1 MALAGVRTQ
10 VCLSVAILT
19 KQGKILLAR
28 QFVEMT
34 RMKVENHLAT
44 FPKLIGTERQHNTVE
59 TAEVRYVYQ
68 PIESLI
74 LVLVTNKHSNIVE
87 DLETLRLFAKM
98 VPEHCPGE
106 VDEAA
111 VCKNAFEL
119 LFAFDEII
127 ACGCGYR
134 ENVSMREVQVALEME
149 SHEEKLAKMIR
160 QSKEREAQQEMV
172 RKAKQISRENR
183 SKGIGGS
190 GGIGSMR
197 DFADDLR
204 SGAAQVQAS
213 IEAAGAMPGV
223 GPSATPAYGVS
234 SGYGAPPP
242 KKGTGMQLGSAKK
255 GPAGASLLQAM
266 AAEAE
271 SEAVGTAAARPAA
284 AAGGGFASGGGGG
297 GGVSLVADEKLVV
310 QMSRDGGLQSFEVKG
325 DLQLL
330 VTDAAHGKALVPLAL
345 GANPGYQFKTHPN
358 INKPAFQT
366 DSILGLRDPT
376 RPFPLGS
383 AVGVLKW
390 RMVSTDESIVPLM
403 INCWPTQTGGN
414 AWEVNVEYELGAAYV
429 GKLELRNLT
438 VTIPAPVEAVPQI
451 SPSNG
456 TASFSKRDA
465 AITWHVPIID
475 ATSTSGTV
483 EFALSGLSSAD
494 ALFPINCS
502 FTGVATLCE
511 LGITEV
517 RSAEAGGGPLP
528 FKYEPSLSVES
539 YVIS

>member
-1 MALAGVRTQ
+1 
-10 VCLSVAILT
+10 
-19 KQGKILLAR
+19 
-28 QFVEMT
+28 MT
-34 RMKVENHLAT
+34 RCGLAPRTCCQLLVVHLLSHLCD
-44 FPKLIGTERQHNTVE
+44 FPAQ
-59 TAEVRYVYQ
+59 
-68 PIESLI
+68 
-74 LVLVTNKHSNIVE
+74 
-87 DLETLRLFAKM
+87 
-98 VPEHCPGE
+98 EHCPGE

-358 INKPAFQT
+358 INKPAFQSE
-366 DSILGLRDPT
+366 SILGLRDPT

-390 RMVSTDESIVPLM
+390 RMVSTDESIVPLV

-483 EFALSGLSSAD
+483 EFALSGMSSAD

-517 RSAEAGGGPLP
+517 RSAVASGGPLP

>member
-1 MALAGVRTQ
+1 M
-10 VCLSVAILT
+10 
-19 KQGKILLAR
+19 
-28 QFVEMT
+28 
-34 RMKVENHLAT
+34 
-44 FPKLIGTERQHNTVE
+44 
-59 TAEVRYVYQ
+59 
-68 PIESLI
+68 
-74 LVLVTNKHSNIVE
+74 
-87 DLETLRLFAKM
+87 
-98 VPEHCPGE
+98 
-106 VDEAA
+106 
-111 VCKNAFEL
+111 CKNAFEL

-183 SKGIGGS
+183 SKGMGGS

-223 GPSATPAYGVS
+223 GPSSTPSYGGS

-271 SEAVGTAAARPAA
+271 SEAGGPGA
-284 AAGGGFASGGGGG
+284 AAGRPAGAAGAGVASGGGAA
-297 GGVSLVADEKLVV
+297 GGVSLVADEKLAV

-345 GANPGYQFKTHPN
+345 GANPGFQFKTHPN
-358 INKPAFQT
+358 INKPAFQ
-366 DSILGLRDPT
+366 SESVLGLRDPS
-376 RPFPLGS
+376 RPFPVGS

-390 RMVSTDESIVPLM
+390 RMVSTDENIVPLV
-403 INCWPTQTGGN
+403 INCWPTQTGGD
-414 AWEVNVEYELGAAYV
+414 AWEVNVEYELGAAYA

-451 SPSNG
+451 SASHG

-465 AITWHVPIID
+465 ALTWHVPIID
-475 ATSTSGTV
+475 ATATSGTV
-483 EFALSGLSSAD
+483 EFALAGMSSAD

-511 LGITEV
+511 LGVAEV
-517 RSAEAGGGPLP
+517 RSAEAGGGSLP
-528 FKYEPSLSVES
+528 FTYTPSLSVES
-539 YVIS
+539 YVIA

>member
-1 MALAGVRTQ
+1 
-10 VCLSVAILT
+10 
-19 KQGKILLAR
+19 
-28 QFVEMT
+28 
-34 RMKVENHLAT
+34 
-44 FPKLIGTERQHNTVE
+44 
-59 TAEVRYVYQ
+59 
-68 PIESLI
+68 
-74 LVLVTNKHSNIVE
+74 
-87 DLETLRLFAKM
+87 
-98 VPEHCPGE
+98 
-106 VDEAA
+106 
-111 VCKNAFEL
+111 
-119 LFAFDEII
+119 
-127 ACGCGYR
+127 
-134 ENVSMREVQVALEME
+134 
-149 SHEEKLAKMIR
+149 
-160 QSKEREAQQEMV
+160 
-172 RKAKQISRENR
+172 
-183 SKGIGGS
+183 
-190 GGIGSMR
+190 
-197 DFADDLR
+197 
-204 SGAAQVQAS
+204 
-213 IEAAGAMPGV
+213 
-223 GPSATPAYGVS
+223 
-234 SGYGAPPP
+234 
-242 KKGTGMQLGSAKK
+242 
-255 GPAGASLLQAM
+255 
-266 AAEAE
+266 
-271 SEAVGTAAARPAA
+271 
-284 AAGGGFASGGGGG
+284 
-297 GGVSLVADEKLVV
+297 
-310 QMSRDGGLQSFEVKG
+310 MSRDGGLQSFEVKG

>member
-1 MALAGVRTQ
+1 L
-10 VCLSVAILT
+10 CD
-19 KQGKILLAR
+19 
-28 QFVEMT
+28 
-34 RMKVENHLAT
+34 
-44 FPKLIGTERQHNTVE
+44 FPAQ
-59 TAEVRYVYQ
+59 
-68 PIESLI
+68 
-74 LVLVTNKHSNIVE
+74 
-87 DLETLRLFAKM
+87 
-98 VPEHCPGE
+98 EHCPGE

-127 ACGCGYR
+127 ACGCGSR

-284 AAGGGFASGGGGG
+284 AAGGG
-297 GGVSLVADEKLVV
+297 
-310 QMSRDGGLQSFEVKG
+310 GLARVRP
-325 DLQLL
+325 D
-330 VTDAAHGKALVPLAL
+330 
-345 GANPGYQFKTHPN
+345 
-358 INKPAFQT
+358 PA
-366 DSILGLRDPT
+366 
-376 RPFPLGS
+376 
-383 AVGVLKW
+383 
-390 RMVSTDESIVPLM
+390 
-403 INCWPTQTGGN
+403 
-414 AWEVNVEYELGAAYV
+414 
-429 GKLELRNLT
+429 
-438 VTIPAPVEAVPQI
+438 
-451 SPSNG
+451 
-456 TASFSKRDA
+456 
-465 AITWHVPIID
+465 
-475 ATSTSGTV
+475 
-483 EFALSGLSSAD
+483 
-494 ALFPINCS
+494 
-502 FTGVATLCE
+502 
-511 LGITEV
+511 
-517 RSAEAGGGPLP
+517 AGGRGRGPSP
-528 FKYEPSLSVES
+528 RWRAAGRPGTGRARTRV
-539 YVIS
+539 

>member
-1 MALAGVRTQ
+1 VALAGVRTQ

>member
-1 MALAGVRTQ
+1 
-10 VCLSVAILT
+10 
-19 KQGKILLAR
+19 
-28 QFVEMT
+28 MT
-34 RMKVENHLAT
+34 RCGLAPRTCCQLLVVHLLSHLCD
-44 FPKLIGTERQHNTVE
+44 FPAQ
-59 TAEVRYVYQ
+59 
-68 PIESLI
+68 
-74 LVLVTNKHSNIVE
+74 
-87 DLETLRLFAKM
+87 
-98 VPEHCPGE
+98 EHCPGE

>member
-1 MALAGVRTQ
+1 
-10 VCLSVAILT
+10 
-19 KQGKILLAR
+19 
-28 QFVEMT
+28 
-34 RMKVENHLAT
+34 
-44 FPKLIGTERQHNTVE
+44 
-59 TAEVRYVYQ
+59 
-68 PIESLI
+68 
-74 LVLVTNKHSNIVE
+74 
-87 DLETLRLFAKM
+87 
-98 VPEHCPGE
+98 
-106 VDEAA
+106 
-111 VCKNAFEL
+111 
-119 LFAFDEII
+119 
-127 ACGCGYR
+127 
-134 ENVSMREVQVALEME
+134 
-149 SHEEKLAKMIR
+149 
-160 QSKEREAQQEMV
+160 
-172 RKAKQISRENR
+172 
-183 SKGIGGS
+183 
-190 GGIGSMR
+190 
-197 DFADDLR
+197 
-204 SGAAQVQAS
+204 
-213 IEAAGAMPGV
+213 
-223 GPSATPAYGVS
+223 
-234 SGYGAPPP
+234 
-242 KKGTGMQLGSAKK
+242 MQLGSAKK